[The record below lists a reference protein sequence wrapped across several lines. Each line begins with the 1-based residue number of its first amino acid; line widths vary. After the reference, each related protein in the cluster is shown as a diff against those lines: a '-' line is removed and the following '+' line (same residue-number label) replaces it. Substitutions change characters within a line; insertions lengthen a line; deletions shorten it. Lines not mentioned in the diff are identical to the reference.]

1 MTDSLMLIVSI
12 PFSAFYVIARCSM
25 QQQVKLKVIHASRE
39 ATLSRSTAIEVSLVW
54 FGCDR
59 SVPELLVHNQE

>member
-54 FGCDR
+54 
-59 SVPELLVHNQE
+59 L